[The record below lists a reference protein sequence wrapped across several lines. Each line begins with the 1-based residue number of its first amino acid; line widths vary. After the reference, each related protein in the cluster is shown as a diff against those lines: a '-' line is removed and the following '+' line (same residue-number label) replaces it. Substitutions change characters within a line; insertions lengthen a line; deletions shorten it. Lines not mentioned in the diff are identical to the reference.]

1 MNVPAWII
9 IILYVSLI
17 MLFAILVALVGHAI
31 SEARIES
38 EEKENESTCSKF
50 GKDKQF

>member
-17 MLFAILVALVGHAI
+17 ILFAILVALVGHVI

>member
-17 MLFAILVALVGHAI
+17 MLFAILVALVGHI
-31 SEARIES
+31 VSEAKIES

-50 GKDKQF
+50 GKDK

>member
-9 IILYVSLI
+9 IVLYVSLI
-17 MLFAILVALVGHAI
+17 MLFAILVALVGHVI
-31 SEARIES
+31 SEAKIES

-50 GKDKQF
+50 SKDKQF

>member
-9 IILYVSLI
+9 IVLYVSLI
-17 MLFAILVALVGHAI
+17 MLFAILVALVGYVI
-31 SEARIES
+31 SEAKIES

-50 GKDKQF
+50 SKDK